1 MMKQRYINYI
11 GPSMN
16 PLLVDG
22 DGLHIIPYKDG
33 VVKKGDVVVF
43 VPPGSDMKVVH
54 RVVSCSDAGI
64 RTRGD
69 NGRYV
74 DPWFLTPND
83 ILGRVSY
90 IQRRNRRRTIHG
102 GVLGRVAAYWFRCR
116 HTCNAIISA
125 LLGPAYRLLCRSV
138 LLRNGLH
145 RLLKPKVLSF
155 RRPEGAELQI
165 VVGRRLIGRR
175 RPGRDEWEIRRPFR
189 LCVDETLLPGK
200 GFAGETKSE
209 EESKGLCA
217 RRACSTRD

>member
-1 MMKQRYINYI
+1 MQQKYINYV

-16 PLLVDG
+16 PLLKDG
-22 DGLHIIPYKDG
+22 DGLHIIPYKDR
-33 VVKKGDVVVF
+33 VIRKGDVVVF

-74 DPWFLTPND
+74 DPWLLTTDD
-83 ILGRVSY
+83 ILGRVTY

-102 GVLGRVAAYWFRCR
+102 GVLGRVAAYSFRCR
-116 HTCNAIISA
+116 RVCNAIVS
-125 LLGPAYRLLCRSV
+125 LLLHPAYRLLCRSTV
-138 LLRNGLH
+138 LRNRLH

-165 VVGRRLIGRR
+165 VVGRRLIGRL
-175 RPGRDEWEIRRPFR
+175 RPGRVEWEIRRPFR
-189 LCVDETLLPGK
+189 LCVDERLLPGK
-200 GFAGETKSE
+200 GSAAETKRK
-209 EESKGLCA
+209 EESSGLCA
-217 RRACSTRD
+217 QRACSTRD